1 MAREGS
7 SSDREREGY
16 EEQMQELFK
25 DKGSRYR
32 SALFTPRVGIS
43 RPDRQTRLASDHGR
57 LLTGGGLADSSCSWL
72 AWLDWAFIS
81 SRDFLLLSAAT
92 SAEGLSRGLPATGA
106 AMLRLTIESGHPSS
120 TSTACALSESVCVSC
135 VSCVCSAFEDQT
147 PWNQEK
153 EERERVSDED
163 HQMQGGPELTQE
175 VLRRQE
181 PTTERATT
189 PV

>member
-32 SALFTPRVGIS
+32 SALFTPQVGIS
-43 RPDRQTRLASDHGR
+43 RPDRQTRLASDHGP
-57 LLTGGGLADSSCSWL
+57 LVTGGGLADSSCSWL

-92 SAEGLSRGLPATGA
+92 SAEGLSRALAATSA
-106 AMLRLTIESGHPSS
+106 AMLRLTMVSSGHPSS
-120 TSTACALSESVCVSC
+120 TSTACALSE
-135 VSCVCSAFEDQT
+135 
-147 PWNQEK
+147 
-153 EERERVSDED
+153 
-163 HQMQGGPELTQE
+163 
-175 VLRRQE
+175 
-181 PTTERATT
+181 
-189 PV
+189 